1 MKKTNSI
8 LTIMIAFA
16 LTNICTAQNAFN
28 KATESEDKIKVKLDF
43 PTEGRNSKNGGGY
56 SANVELLNPKP
67 KKVAL
72 VSFYLYDP
80 AKGEANGSVYM
91 GTASTAV
98 WRTSDAMG
106 QQHVDAFYNE
116 GIDAMKSSFKEYN
129 IDLLT
134 PDEFLDTDEKKDF
147 YYGFNQETAKK
158 EKTSVTKTK
167 NAGTGLSTISSST
180 VSTLKIC
187 PSGKGYREFFVANE
201 YPDEST
207 PLVLTTG
214 GVFGAN
220 RKMTSSL
227 GYELCKELGVD
238 AVVVVYVVS
247 RKLKMNKEDYGVN
260 AVNMF
265 MFGPNPISEGADD
278 KNRGQFYCGTRVHF
292 KGSSAI
298 FHDKKSNQTNVK
310 GFANI
315 VSAMSKKTCNWVINK
330 AKK

>member
-1 MKKTNSI
+1 
-8 LTIMIAFA
+8 
-16 LTNICTAQNAFN
+16 
-28 KATESEDKIKVKLDF
+28 
-43 PTEGRNSKNGGGY
+43 
-56 SANVELLNPKP
+56 
-67 KKVAL
+67 
-72 VSFYLYDP
+72 
-80 AKGEANGSVYM
+80 
-91 GTASTAV
+91 
-98 WRTSDAMG
+98 
-106 QQHVDAFYNE
+106 
-116 GIDAMKSSFKEYN
+116 
-129 IDLLT
+129 
-134 PDEFLDTDEKKDF
+134 
-147 YYGFNQETAKK
+147 
-158 EKTSVTKTK
+158 
-167 NAGTGLSTISSST
+167 
-180 VSTLKIC
+180 
-187 PSGKGYREFFVANE
+187 
-201 YPDEST
+201 
-207 PLVLTTG
+207 
-214 GVFGAN
+214 
-220 RKMTSSL
+220 MTSSL